1 MPSQKDLL
9 QTALADALDYE
20 SYMTLMSSLVFDG
33 KSTGIEQSEAL
44 SNYTM
49 LNQKRMQRLNK
60 TLKISEE
67 ISDRIAADPRVLVFL
82 VLTESWCGDAAQ
94 SVPMWAKAAA
104 LNSNWSVL
112 LVSRDTHPALMD
124 AYLTAGARSIPK
136 VLVIEPAT
144 HRVLF
149 DWGPRPSTLTQ
160 MVLDFKA
167 AHGLLTADFKKDLQQ
182 WYNKDKGQTTLTD
195 MCSLL
200 EIKH

>member
-1 MPSQKDLL
+1 
-9 QTALADALDYE
+9 
-20 SYMTLMSSLVFDG
+20 
-33 KSTGIEQSEAL
+33 
-44 SNYTM
+44 
-49 LNQKRMQRLNK
+49 
-60 TLKISEE
+60 
-67 ISDRIAADPRVLVFL
+67 
-82 VLTESWCGDAAQ
+82 
-94 SVPMWAKAAA
+94 
-104 LNSNWSVL
+104 
-112 LVSRDTHPALMD
+112 MD